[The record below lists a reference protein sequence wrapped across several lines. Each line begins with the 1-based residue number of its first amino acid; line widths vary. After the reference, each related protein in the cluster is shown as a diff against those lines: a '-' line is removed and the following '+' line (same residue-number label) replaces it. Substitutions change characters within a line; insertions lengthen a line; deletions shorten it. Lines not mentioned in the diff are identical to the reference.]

1 MEGPEL
7 LIPSGDDPE
16 RIHPGTGFP
25 IWHHYGIDT
34 NARKYLHNVFPSSVT
49 GIPGYP
55 VKDVVLED
63 IEIIYEGGSE
73 RTIHEIVPDKA
84 ETQIPEA
91 ISSYPEFSMFGEL
104 PAWGI
109 FSRHV
114 EGLLLKDV
122 RILSKQ
128 PDHRMPLLLL
138 DTKQPALKDLR
149 INNKRI
155 NLRELE
161 TPSPNHFRLPT
172 WKP

>member
-1 MEGPEL
+1 
-7 LIPSGDDPE
+7 
-16 RIHPGTGFP
+16 
-25 IWHHYGIDT
+25 
-34 NARKYLHNVFPSSVT
+34 
-49 GIPGYP
+49 
-55 VKDVVLED
+55 
-63 IEIIYEGGSE
+63 
-73 RTIHEIVPDKA
+73 
-84 ETQIPEA
+84 
-91 ISSYPEFSMFGEL
+91 MFGEL